1 MYVCRGK
8 KLYTIIIL
16 QNKCA
21 LSDPISFWSKFDH
34 NNDNEQ
40 AVWNAY
46 TGCSSRKQLHCI
58 IPTPQASS
66 QVQGIVREREVCKL
80 ACLRNLKMIQNID
93 WWG

>member
-16 QNKCA
+16 QNKSA
-21 LSDPISFWSKFDH
+21 LSDPISFWSKLDN

-46 TGCSSRKQLHCI
+46 TGCSSRKQLH
-58 IPTPQASS
+58 
-66 QVQGIVREREVCKL
+66 V
-80 ACLRNLKMIQNID
+80 
-93 WWG
+93 